1 VTAPSTLVISASGIR
16 GIVGKD
22 LTPDLVTRYAAGLG
36 ERAAAQGNPRIVI
49 GRDARTSGEMF
60 AHAASAGL
68 LSVGCEVIDIG
79 LVPTPTT
86 QLAVEFHHAGG
97 GLVLTASHN
106 PVEWNALKLIGP
118 DGVFLDA
125 DGVADVRAR
134 AERGPACR
142 GWDGIGRLWHDRD
155 AIQRHIEAVLN
166 LSLVDVERIRH
177 SRFRVALDCVRGAGG
192 VIIPA
197 LLQRLGC
204 EVSGIHLETDGK
216 FPREPEPLPENL
228 TELKRLVRTTGS
240 QLGIAV
246 DPDVDRLALV
256 DEHGV
261 AIGEDYTLAF
271 AVRVGGWPSRRLGGS
286 ASGSSVRTREAE
298 TSRRPDVQPPV
309 VVANLSTSLVVED
322 AARDGGARFVRA
334 PVGESNVARAMVHEH
349 ALIGGEGN
357 GGVMLPEL
365 HLGRDAPLGVA
376 LILQYLAC
384 DGRSVSALVSAAP
397 RYRILKAKV
406 KRGKDLG
413 PIYSQLKSGF
423 QDAEKDERDGLRLS
437 WKDRWIHVRPS
448 GTEPVIRMIA
458 EAPTEAEAQTLLDAA
473 NALL

>member
-1 VTAPSTLVISASGIR
+1 MTSSSTLVISTSGIR

-36 ERAAAQGNPRIVI
+36 ERAVAQGNPRIVI

-60 AHAASAGL
+60 AHAAVAGL

-125 DGVADVRAR
+125 AGVADVRAR
-134 AERGPACR
+134 AERGPACH

-155 AIQRHIEAVLN
+155 AIPRHIDAVLA
-166 LSLVDVERIRH
+166 LPLIDVERIRKA
-177 SRFRVALDCVRGAGG
+177 RFRVALDCVRGAGG
-192 VIIPA
+192 VIIPD

-228 TELKRLVRTTGS
+228 TELRRLVRTTGS
-240 QLGIAV
+240 QVGIAV
-246 DPDVDRLALV
+246 DPDVDRMALV
-256 DEHGV
+256 DDHGV

-271 AVRVGGWPSRRLGGS
+271 AVRSVLGAR
-286 ASGSSVRTREAE
+286 ASGLGTRPHRGTATPE
-298 TSRRPDVQPPV
+298 SPVPNPDPPV

-322 AARDGGARFVRA
+322 AARAGGARFVRA
-334 PVGESNVARAMVHEH
+334 PVGESNVARAMIQEG
-349 ALIGGEGN
+349 ALVGGEGN
-357 GGVMLPEL
+357 GGVMLPQL

-376 LILQYLAC
+376 LILQYLALE
-384 DGRSVSALVSAAP
+384 GRPISALVAANP
-397 RYRILKAKV
+397 KYRILKAKV
-406 KRGKDLG
+406 KRGAELA
-413 PIYSQLKSGF
+413 PIYAKLMAGF
-423 QDAEKDERDGLRLS
+423 PDAERDERDGLRLG
-437 WKDRWIHVRPS
+437 WKDRWVHVRPS

-473 NALL
+473 SALL

>member
-1 VTAPSTLVISASGIR
+1 MPSSSTLVISASGIR

-36 ERAAAQGNPRIVI
+36 ERALSLGNPRIVI

-60 AHAASAGL
+60 AHAAVAGL

-86 QLAVEFHHAGG
+86 QLAVEFHKAGG

-125 DGVADVRAR
+125 AGVAEVRAR
-134 AERGPACR
+134 AEQGPACR
-142 GWDGIGRLWHDRD
+142 PWDGIGRVWHDRD
-155 AIQRHIEAVLN
+155 AIQRHIEAVLS
-166 LSLVDVERIRH
+166 LPLVDVERIR
-177 SRFRVALDCVRGAGG
+177 RAGFKVALDCVRGAGG
-192 VIIPA
+192 VIIPD

-204 EVSGIHLETDGK
+204 DVSGIHLETDGK

-228 TELKRLVRTTGS
+228 TELKHLVRTSGS

-246 DPDVDRLALV
+246 DPDVDRMALV
-256 DEHGV
+256 DDHGV

-271 AVRVGGWPSRRLGGS
+271 AVRAVLGARRRGNSSPETRVPSP
-286 ASGSSVRTREAE
+286 E
-298 TSRRPDVQPPV
+298 PPV

-322 AARDGGARFVRA
+322 AARAGGARFVRA
-334 PVGESNVARAMVHEH
+334 PVGESNVARAMIHEN

-357 GGVMLPEL
+357 GGVMLPQL
-365 HLGRDAPLGVA
+365 HVGRDAPLGVA
-376 LILQYLAC
+376 LILQYLAVE
-384 DGRSVSALVSAAP
+384 DRPVSALVSAAP

-406 KRGKDLG
+406 KRGADLA
-413 PIYSQLKSGF
+413 PIYAKLKTGF
-423 QDAEKDERDGLRLS
+423 PDAEKDERDGLRLG
-437 WKDRWIHVRPS
+437 WKDRWVHVRPS

-458 EAPTEAEAQTLLDAA
+458 EAPTEADAQNLLDTVS
-473 NALL
+473 ALL

>member
-1 VTAPSTLVISASGIR
+1 MTTSSTLVISASGIR

-36 ERAAAQGNPRIVI
+36 ERAGAAGRPRIVI

-60 AHAASAGL
+60 AHAAIAGL

-86 QLAVEFHHAGG
+86 QLAVEFHKAGG
-97 GLVLTASHN
+97 GIVLTASHN

-155 AIQRHIEAVLN
+155 AIKRHIEAVLN
-166 LSLVDVERIRH
+166 LPLIDVDQVRRA
-177 SRFRVALDCVRGAGG
+177 RFRVALDCVRGAGG
-192 VIIPA
+192 AIIPE

-228 TELKRLVRTTGS
+228 TELKHLVRTTGS
-240 QLGIAV
+240 HLGIAV

-256 DEHGV
+256 DEHGI

-271 AVRVGGWPSRRLGGS
+271 AVRAVLGARDSGVGPRGGISSSETRVPSP
-286 ASGSSVRTREAE
+286 E
-298 TSRRPDVQPPV
+298 PPV

-322 AARDGGARFVRA
+322 AAKAGGARFVRA
-334 PVGESNVARAMVHEH
+334 PVGESNVARAMIHEN

-357 GGVMLPEL
+357 GGVMLPQL

-376 LILQYLAC
+376 LILQYLAL
-384 DGRSVSALVSAAP
+384 DGRPVSALVSAAP

-406 KRGKDLG
+406 KRGRDLG
-413 PIYSQLKSGF
+413 PIYLQLKTGF
-423 QDAEKDERDGLRLS
+423 PEAEIDERDGLRLG

-458 EAPTEAEAQTLLDAA
+458 EAPTEAEAEDLLDAA
-473 NALL
+473 SGLL

>member
-1 VTAPSTLVISASGIR
+1 MSDSSTLVISASGIR

-36 ERAAAQGNPRIVI
+36 ERAVEQGNPRIVI

-60 AHAASAGL
+60 AHAAAAGL

-86 QLAVEFHHAGG
+86 QLAVEFHQAGG

-118 DGVFLDA
+118 DGIFLDGA
-125 DGVADVRAR
+125 GVADVRAR

-142 GWDGIGRLWHDRD
+142 AWDGIGRLWQDRD

-166 LSLVDVERIRH
+166 LPLIDVERIRQAG
-177 SRFRVALDCVRGAGG
+177 FRVALDCVRGAGG
-192 VIIPA
+192 VIIPD

-204 EVSGIHLETDGK
+204 EVSGIHLEADGK

-228 TELKRLVRTTGS
+228 TELRRLVRKTES

-246 DPDVDRLALV
+246 DPDVDRMALV
-256 DEHGV
+256 DDHGV

-271 AVRVGGWPSRRLGGS
+271 AVRAVLGGS
-286 ASGSSVRTREAE
+286 ASGRLDVSATARRGAE
-298 TSRRPDVQPPV
+298 PPSRRAAEPPV

-322 AARDGGARFVRA
+322 AARAGGARFVRA
-334 PVGESNVARAMVHEH
+334 PVGESNVARTMIQEN

-357 GGVMLPEL
+357 GGVMLPQL
-365 HLGRDAPLGVA
+365 HVGRDAPLGVA
-376 LILQYLAC
+376 LILQYLAVE
-384 DGRSVSALVSAAP
+384 GRPVSALVSAAP
-397 RYRILKAKV
+397 RYRILKTKV
-406 KRGKDLG
+406 KRGTDLA
-413 PIYSQLKSGF
+413 PIYAKLKTGF
-423 QDAEKDERDGLRLS
+423 PDAEKDERDGLRLG
-437 WKDRWIHVRPS
+437 WKDRWVHVRPS

-473 NALL
+473 SALL

>member
-1 VTAPSTLVISASGIR
+1 MSSASTLVISASGIR

-36 ERAAAQGNPRIVI
+36 QRAVELGNPRIVI

-60 AHAASAGL
+60 AHAAAAGL

-134 AERGPACR
+134 AERGPVCHA
-142 GWDGIGRLWHDRD
+142 WDGIGRLWQDRD

-166 LSLVDVERIRH
+166 LPLVDVDRIRQAG
-177 SRFRVALDCVRGAGG
+177 FRVALDCVRGAGG
-192 VIIPA
+192 VIIPD

-228 TELKRLVRTTGS
+228 TELKRLVRKSGS
-240 QLGIAV
+240 QVGIAV

-256 DEHGV
+256 DDHGI

-271 AVRVGGWPSRRLGGS
+271 AVRAVLGARGLGLGAPHVGKSSPESRGPSPES
-286 ASGSSVRTREAE
+286 
-298 TSRRPDVQPPV
+298 PV

-322 AARDGGARFVRA
+322 AAKAGGARFVRA
-334 PVGESNVARAMVHEH
+334 PVGESNVARAMIREN

-357 GGVMLPEL
+357 GGVILPQL
-365 HLGRDAPLGVA
+365 HVGRDAPLGVA
-376 LILQYLAC
+376 LILQYLASE
-384 DGRSVSALVSAAP
+384 GQPVSALVSAAP
-397 RYRILKAKV
+397 KYRILKAKV
-406 KRGKDLG
+406 KRGAELAPVYAK
-413 PIYSQLKSGF
+413 LKAGF
-423 QDAEKDERDGLRLS
+423 PDAEKDERDGLRLG
-437 WKDRWIHVRPS
+437 WKDRWVHVRPS

-473 NALL
+473 SALL